1 MRKTMMVA
9 AAGLLVAV
17 LAGCGPQPGSYG
29 PGYGYGS
36 SPAYGYGPAPAYG
49 YGPQYGYS
57 QPAPNPLAQLLGGL
71 MQPSSGYSS
80 QPYYSPQPYYGSR
93 YGLQ

>member
-1 MRKTMMVA
+1 
-9 AAGLLVAV
+9 
-17 LAGCGPQPGSYG
+17 
-29 PGYGYGS
+29 
-36 SPAYGYGPAPAYG
+36 
-49 YGPQYGYS
+49 
-57 QPAPNPLAQLLGGL
+57 LLGGL